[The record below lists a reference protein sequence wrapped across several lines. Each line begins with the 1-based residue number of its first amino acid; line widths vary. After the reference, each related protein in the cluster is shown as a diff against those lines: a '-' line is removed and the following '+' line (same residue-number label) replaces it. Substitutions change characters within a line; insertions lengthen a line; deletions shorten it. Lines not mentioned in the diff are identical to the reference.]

1 MSFTISGRVHGTIP
15 YNNGTAITLPHIFG
29 NVVDWTPSPAHFG
42 NVDAAGIGNPV
53 QWNPS
58 PAQFGTKLPGGPA
71 TVTLSG
77 AGSGVTTCDEW
88 GSYSFTGLAAGTYTV
103 TPSLAG
109 YVFAPIS
116 QTFTITDSRNGISFA
131 AMAGE

>member
-1 MSFTISGRVHGTIP
+1 MSFTISGRVRGTTP
-15 YNNGTAITLPHIFG
+15 YKSGTAMTLPHTYG
-29 NVVDWTPSPAHFG
+29 HTVDWKPSPTHFG
-42 NVDAAGIGNPV
+42 NVDSAGIGNPV
-53 QWNPS
+53 QWQPS
-58 PAQFGTKLPGGPA
+58 PSQFGTKLPGAEA

-77 AGSGVTTCDEW
+77 SGAGSTTCDEW

-109 YVFAPIS
+109 YVFAPKS